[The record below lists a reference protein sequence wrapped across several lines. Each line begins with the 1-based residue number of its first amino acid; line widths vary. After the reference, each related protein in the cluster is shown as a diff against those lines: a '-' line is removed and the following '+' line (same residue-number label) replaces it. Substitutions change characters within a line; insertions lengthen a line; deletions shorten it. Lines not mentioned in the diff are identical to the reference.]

1 MEPPKRLMERVF
13 DFCVTVV
20 ICAFLL
26 WLAMSWL
33 KETAPYLLICAT
45 VILAVIVG
53 YRVWKYL
60 RDMGKL

>member
-26 WLAMSWL
+26 RLAMSWL
-33 KETAPYLLICAT
+33 KETAPYLLICAA

-60 RDMGKL
+60 HDMGKW

>member
-20 ICAFLL
+20 VCAFLL
-26 WLAMSWL
+26 RLAMDWL
-33 KETAPYLLICAT
+33 KEAAPYLLICAA
-45 VILAVIVG
+45 VILAVIIG

-60 RDMGKL
+60 RDMGKW

>member
-20 ICAFLL
+20 VCAFLL
-26 WLAMSWL
+26 RLAMGWL
-33 KETAPYLLICAT
+33 KEVAPYLLICAA

-53 YRVWKYL
+53 YRAWKYL
-60 RDMGKL
+60 HDMGKW